1 MKKYIVSQDKKT
13 GLYYAHQKG
22 FDHIPMSGSFSKKR
36 TEAMEYAK
44 MYNNLPNKVEEIEQ
58 SRKEQFEKEMELTS
72 AEEKWIESFI
82 RRQKPMKRKTY
93 NNVLKGIKII
103 QKKGYDFQESSEIVL
118 KVFEEHENG
127 EMPIEWWLDKIVN
140 KEEWLKG

>member
-1 MKKYIVSQDKKT
+1 
-13 GLYYAHQKG
+13 
-22 FDHIPMSGSFSKKR
+22 
-36 TEAMEYAK
+36 
-44 MYNNLPNKVEEIEQ
+44 
-58 SRKEQFEKEMELTS
+58 
-72 AEEKWIESFI
+72 
-82 RRQKPMKRKTY
+82 MKRKTY

-127 EMPIEWWLDKIVN
+127 EIPIEWWLDKIVN

>member
-1 MKKYIVSQDKKT
+1 
-13 GLYYAHQKG
+13 
-22 FDHIPMSGSFSKKR
+22 
-36 TEAMEYAK
+36 
-44 MYNNLPNKVEEIEQ
+44 
-58 SRKEQFEKEMELTS
+58 
-72 AEEKWIESFI
+72 
-82 RRQKPMKRKTY
+82 MKRKTY

-127 EMPIEWWLDKIVN
+127 EMPIEWWLDKIIS

>member
-1 MKKYIVSQDKKT
+1 MKMIIFCAIFLLTSMGLWCIVVLSNKEKRKIHMKKYIVSQDKKT

-22 FDHIPMSGSFSKKR
+22 FDYVPVSGSFSKKR

-72 AEEKWIESFI
+72 AEEKWIES
-82 RRQKPMKRKTY
+82 
-93 NNVLKGIKII
+93 L
-103 QKKGYDFQESSEIVL
+103 L
-118 KVFEEHENG
+118 
-127 EMPIEWWLDKIVN
+127 
-140 KEEWLKG
+140 

>member
-1 MKKYIVSQDKKT
+1 
-13 GLYYAHQKG
+13 
-22 FDHIPMSGSFSKKR
+22 
-36 TEAMEYAK
+36 
-44 MYNNLPNKVEEIEQ
+44 
-58 SRKEQFEKEMELTS
+58 
-72 AEEKWIESFI
+72 
-82 RRQKPMKRKTY
+82 MKRKTY

-103 QKKGYDFQESSEIVL
+103 QKKGYNFQESSEIVL

>member
-1 MKKYIVSQDKKT
+1 
-13 GLYYAHQKG
+13 
-22 FDHIPMSGSFSKKR
+22 
-36 TEAMEYAK
+36 
-44 MYNNLPNKVEEIEQ
+44 
-58 SRKEQFEKEMELTS
+58 
-72 AEEKWIESFI
+72 
-82 RRQKPMKRKTY
+82 MKRKTY

-127 EMPIEWWLDKIVN
+127 EMSIEWWLDKIVN